1 MSTFFKLADYRI
13 DGTDIE
19 IMKLLTKD
27 CRLSYREIALTL
39 GIATNTVKRRIK
51 NLVSRRII
59 EGFLVRV
66 NLGAF
71 GYSNICNLT
80 IKHRGNKEK
89 IEEYLQNLGYVFL
102 EGDCIGGISRFVV
115 ASKERIDKK
124 LELLPELVRRVQLID
139 IYIGKWESDFVFTTN
154 DMRILK
160 CLIQKPRM
168 KGKDIAQAIHVS
180 QKTVK
185 RRIDS
190 MLFNRIIDFTILVNP
205 RQMKGYINV
214 GIFIHIEKKYREEV
228 IKEIYEEIK
237 NLLVFESPYENIDTM
252 GFNLYVENMWEIE
265 SIQNRAESMK
275 GVKNMSTILPL
286 RRRYSNELL
295 LEEIDERIT
304 KPLTVTK

>member
-27 CRLSYREIALTL
+27 CRLSYREIGLTL

-154 DMRILK
+154 DLRILK

-168 KGKDIAQAIHVS
+168 KIKDIAQAIHVS

-228 IKEIYEEIK
+228 IKEIYQEIK

>member
-154 DMRILK
+154 DLRILK

-168 KGKDIAQAIHVS
+168 KIKDIAQAIHVS